1 MAATTAPTSTSTS
14 SLSSSTTAPRPFATQ
29 PPPPPPLSMARPMLL
44 HPPNQPRLLYPPPYI
59 PPQAAAGLPP
69 PPLWFPQSQPQA
81 PPQTVSAMRP
91 PFLPPVYAHPPI
103 YPAPFGFTSPRVVVP
118 LPDAQP
124 PGVTPVATATS
135 NPMQQSPDVLPP
147 GTDSSKQLNDNDTKT
162 DAVQNNQSDA
172 WSAHRTES
180 GAVYYYNALTGE
192 STYEKPSGYRGEPGN
207 AAAQPT
213 PVSWEKVPDTDW
225 ALVATND
232 GKKYYYNTKTQ
243 ISSWQVPPEVTEL
256 RKKQEGDN
264 ATENSMSVPNS
275 HSLDEKGS
283 GAAIVSAPALI
294 SGGRDVMAF
303 RGLSATG
310 PSSALDLVKRKLQE
324 SGAQVTSFPT
334 SASSG
339 STTLEINGTKT
350 IEATVKGLQSDGGKE
365 KQRDCED
372 GNMSDLSS
380 DSEDE
385 DSGPTKEERV
395 RQFKE
400 MLKDRGVAPFSKWDK
415 ELPKIVF
422 DPRFKAI
429 PTYGERRSLF
439 DHYVRTRAE
448 EERKEKRAAQK
459 AAVEGFK
466 QLLEEAKEGFD
477 VSTDY
482 HTFKK
487 TWGNDPRFEALERKE
502 REAFLNERLFAL
514 KKVAEEKAQAERT
527 AIITNFKSMLRE
539 REDITSSSRWS
550 KVKDVIREDARYKA
564 VKHEE
569 REAVFNEYISELK
582 ATDDEA
588 EKSKRRE
595 QEKLKEREREMRKRK
610 ERDEQEV
617 ERVRS
622 KVQRKEAVASYQ
634 ALLVEKIKDPQASWT
649 ESKTKIEKDPQG
661 RASNPEL
668 DESDLEK
675 LFREHVKMLYERCA
689 HNFKALLAEVIT
701 PEAALRETEDGK
713 TVINSWSTAKKA
725 LKPDGR
731 YSKMPR
737 KDRET
742 LWKRHAED
750 LQRKQKGTTEQKID
764 KHSES
769 RNRNSNGSGRYS
781 SASRSA
787 QDRR

>member
-1 MAATTAPTSTSTS
+1 METTAPPSTTTP
-14 SLSSSTTAPRPFATQ
+14 LSSSTPL
-29 PPPPPPLSMARPMLL
+29 PPPPPFAPPHMLRPPPLVYPPTYLPPPPAAAPHPAWYPPPQSQPPPQLPPQMMAGMRPPFIPPVYT
-44 HPPNQPRLLYPPPYI
+44 HPPVYPPPY
-59 PPQAAAGLPP
+59 
-69 PPLWFPQSQPQA
+69 
-81 PPQTVSAMRP
+81 
-91 PFLPPVYAHPPI
+91 
-103 YPAPFGFTSPRVVVP
+103 GFVPRVGGTPSASVP
-118 LPDAQP
+118 VPDAQP
-124 PGVTPVATATS
+124 PGVTPVGNPVGTLPATV
-135 NPMQQSPDVLPP
+135 QQPPEVPPP
-147 GTDSSKQLNDNDTKT
+147 GTDSSKQFSGNGAKIEGVKND
-162 DAVQNNQSDA
+162 QSDA

-180 GAVYYYNALTGE
+180 GAVYYYNAVTGE
-192 STYEKPSGYRGEPGN
+192 STYEKPSGFKGEAGN
-207 AAAQPT
+207 ATAQPT
-213 PVSWEKVPDTDW
+213 PVSWEKVHGTDW

-243 ISSWQVPPEVTEL
+243 TSSWQIPQEVTEL
-256 RKKQEGDN
+256 RNKQESGN
-264 ATENSMSVPNS
+264 LPENSTSVLNS
-275 HSLDEKGS
+275 NALDEKGS
-283 GAAIVSAPALI
+283 TPATVSAPALI
-294 SGGRDVMAF
+294 SGGRDAVAL
-303 RGLSATG
+303 RGVSAPG

-339 STTLEINGTKT
+339 SANLEINGTKT
-350 IEATVKGLQSDGGKE
+350 VEAAVKGVQSDGGKE
-365 KQRDCED
+365 KQRDYED
-372 GNMSDLSS
+372 GNTSDLSS

-400 MLKDRGVAPFSKWDK
+400 MLKERGVAPFSKWDK

-466 QLLEEAKEGFD
+466 QLLEEANED
-477 VSTDY
+477 IDLDTDY
-482 HTFKK
+482 QTFKK
-487 TWGNDPRFEALERKE
+487 RWGQDPRFEALERKE
-502 REAFLNERLFAL
+502 REALYNERFFAL
-514 KKVAEEKAQAERT
+514 KKAAEEKAQAERT
-527 AIITNFKSMLRE
+527 VITTNFKSMLRE
-539 REDITSSSRWS
+539 RGDITSSSRWS
-550 KVKDVIREDARYKA
+550 KVKDGIREDVRYKA

-569 REAVFNEYISELK
+569 REALFNEFISELK

-610 ERDEQEV
+610 EREEQEV
-617 ERVRS
+617 ERVRL
-622 KVQRKEAVASYQ
+622 KVRRKEAVALYQ
-634 ALLVEKIKDPQASWT
+634 ALLVERIKDPQASWT
-649 ESKTKIEKDPQG
+649 ESKPKLEKDPQG
-661 RASNPEL
+661 RASNSEL
-668 DESDLEK
+668 DESDMEK

-689 HNFKALLAEVIT
+689 QKFRALLAEVIT
-701 PEAALRETEDGK
+701 PEAALRKTEDGK
-713 TVINSWSTAKKA
+713 TVVTSWSTAKKA
-725 LKPDGR
+725 LKSDAR
-731 YSKMPR
+731 YSMMPR
-737 KDRET
+737 KDREA

-750 LQRKQKGTTEQKID
+750 IERKQKGAGEPKLD

-769 RNRNSNGSGRYS
+769 KSRNSNDSGRYS